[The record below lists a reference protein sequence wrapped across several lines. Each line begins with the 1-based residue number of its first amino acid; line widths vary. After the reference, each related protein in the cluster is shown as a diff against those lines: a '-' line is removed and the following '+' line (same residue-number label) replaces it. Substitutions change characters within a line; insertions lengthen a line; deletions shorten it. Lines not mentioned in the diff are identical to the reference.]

1 MSSDYFKSVITFLK
15 DNLPEKSIPV
25 VQQVLPSPFE
35 MLYFAEKKIIIH
47 LVQLNEN
54 KLKSFKPGF
63 FKELSDEADNKH
75 LKIIHLW
82 EDQWYKRKE
91 TTQLRLLAQLGIST
105 KIHGRLTKVV
115 KLDKNTSIDFINQH
129 HLQLST
135 TAARHYGLVFK
146 NELMAVAA
154 IGKKRKMTYEKA
166 PYYSYELIRF
176 VTKAGYTIS
185 GGLSKLIKHFIK
197 ENNILH
203 LMTYADRDW
212 GNGSSY
218 SKIGFKNIINTAP
231 QQFWINPKEMIRY
244 YEHRLPEKINRLLST
259 QKQTDIESAMKDL
272 GYLKIF
278 NSGNTKFIYD
288 LRNNETV

>member
-1 MSSDYFKSVITFLK
+1 MSSVYFKSVITFLK
-15 DNLPEKSIPV
+15 DNLPQKLIPV

-35 MLYFAEKKIIIH
+35 MLYLAEKKIIIH
-47 LVQLNEN
+47 IVHLNEN
-54 KLKSFKPGF
+54 KLKSLKPDF

-91 TTQLRLLAQLGIST
+91 TTQLRLLAQFGISN
-105 KIHGRLTKVV
+105 KIHGRLTRVV

-135 TAARHYGLVFK
+135 TAARHYGLIYK

-154 IGKKRKMTYEKA
+154 FGKKRKMTYEKA
-166 PYYSYELIRF
+166 PYYSCELIRF
-176 VTKAGYTIS
+176 VTKAGYTIP

-197 ENNILH
+197 ENNTLH

-218 SKIGFKNIINTAP
+218 SKIGFKKIINTTAH
-231 QQFWINPKEMIRY
+231 QFWINPKEMIRY

-259 QKQTDIESAMKDL
+259 QKQPDIESALKAL
-272 GYLKIF
+272 GYLKIY